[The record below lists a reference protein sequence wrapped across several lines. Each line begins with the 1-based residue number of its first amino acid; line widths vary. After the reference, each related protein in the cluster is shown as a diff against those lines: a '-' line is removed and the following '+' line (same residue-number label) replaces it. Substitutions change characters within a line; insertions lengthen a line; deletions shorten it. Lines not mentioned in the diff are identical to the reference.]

1 MKEETEKAGL
11 KFSIKKTK
19 IMTSG
24 SITSWQIKGEKVE
37 EVTDFI
43 FLGSKII
50 VDNDFSHDIKI
61 HLLFGR
67 KVMTNRESYDFPCGS
82 ESKKFTCSAGNPG
95 LEDQEDT
102 LEK

>member
-1 MKEETEKAGL
+1 MIRW
-11 KFSIKKTK
+11 S
-19 IMTSG
+19 SP
-24 SITSWQIKGEKVE
+24 ITAWQIEGGKLET
-37 EVTDFI
+37 VTNFI

-82 ESKKFTCSAGNPG
+82 ESKKLTCSAGNPG

>member
-1 MKEETEKAGL
+1 MIRWSTP
-11 KFSIKKTK
+11 
-19 IMTSG
+19 
-24 SITSWQIKGEKVE
+24 ITAWQIEGGKLET
-37 EVTDFI
+37 VTNFI

-50 VDNDFSHDIKI
+50 VDNDFSHDVKI

-67 KVMTNRESYDFPCGS
+67 KVMTNQESYDFSCGS
-82 ESKKFTCSAGNPG
+82 ESKKFTCSVGNPG